1 MKLILN
7 NRDEVFDG
15 NQHTVSEIFKIMN
28 FTFPRV
34 VVKLNGKLIKKPQ
47 YHETIVI
54 DGDNLEVIHLIS
66 GG

>member
-1 MKLILN
+1 MKLVLN
-7 NRDEVFDG
+7 NRNEVFDG

-47 YHETIVI
+47 YHETIVN